1 MVCIVGSFNV
11 DHVWRCETL
20 PMAGQ
25 TLHGEYSTGPG
36 GKGFNQAIASARCG
50 VSSHFIC
57 ALGDDA
63 GAAWA
68 RELAAQSH
76 LQLIA
81 KQSVHP
87 TGTAG
92 IWVDASAHNAILI
105 SAGANADLDPTFVL
119 QHAAE
124 LQGARVVLAQLETPL
139 PSVTQALRLAH
150 GAGALTVLNPAPA
163 PLSHLP
169 SALLEACTVITPNET
184 ELARLVPDL
193 DPTADIKALPDAELH
208 ALCRRALPQG
218 TVVVTLGDHGCFVS
232 HPQAQLHG
240 DRATHYRAAAY
251 PAQAIDTT
259 GAGDAFN
266 GALCASLA
274 QRSELPFAEH
284 VQWACA
290 YAAFSTEQPGAALSM
305 PDAAAVSQ
313 RYGIAFT

>member
-1 MVCIVGSFNV
+1 MVCILGSFNV
-11 DHVWRCETL
+11 DHVWRCDTL
-20 PMAGQ
+20 PVAGQ

-36 GKGFNQAIASARCG
+36 GKGFNQAVATARCG
-50 VSSHFIC
+50 VDAHFIC

-68 RELAAQSH
+68 RQLAAQSN

-92 IWVDASAHNAILI
+92 IWVDSKAHNAILI
-105 SAGANADLDPTFVL
+105 GAGANADLDPTFVL

-163 PLSHLP
+163 PLAHLP
-169 SALLEACTVITPNET
+169 SNLLEACSVITPNET

-193 DPTADIKALPDAELH
+193 DPTTDVKALPDAELH
-208 ALCRRALPQG
+208 ALCRRALPHG
-218 TVVVTLGDHGCFVS
+218 TVVVTLGEQGCFVS
-232 HPQAQLHG
+232 HAQAQLHG
-240 DRATHYRAAAY
+240 DSNAFYRVAASA
-251 PAQAIDTT
+251 ANAIDTT

-274 QRSELPFAEH
+274 QRSQLAFAEH
-284 VQWACA
+284 VKWASA
-290 YAAFSTEQPGAALSM
+290 FAAISTERPGAALSM
-305 PDAAAVSQ
+305 PDAATVTQ
-313 RYGIAFT
+313 RYGIAFP